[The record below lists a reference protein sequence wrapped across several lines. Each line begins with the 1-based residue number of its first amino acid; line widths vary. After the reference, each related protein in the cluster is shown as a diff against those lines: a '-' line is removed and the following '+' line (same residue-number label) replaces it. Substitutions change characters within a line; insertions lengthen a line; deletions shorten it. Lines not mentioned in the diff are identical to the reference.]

1 MGCTLVQ
8 KDTSVATFE
17 AQRFN
22 ICSLVIQ
29 VVSSTYEQID
39 NSDRISLVNGKQC
52 SEPMGVL
59 WGCMG
64 VSVDPVCWKTKS

>member
-8 KDTSVATFE
+8 KDTSVAIFE
-17 AQRFN
+17 AQGFN

-39 NSDRISLVNGKQC
+39 NRGRISLMNVKRL
-52 SEPMGVL
+52 SEPMDVL

-64 VSVDPVCWKTKS
+64 VSVDPKVC

>member
-1 MGCTLVQ
+1 MYLSPKRHFCEGQ
-8 KDTSVATFE
+8 GFD
-17 AQRFN
+17 

-39 NSDRISLVNGKQC
+39 NSGRISLVNGKQC

-59 WGCMG
+59 CGLYGG
-64 VSVDPVCWKTKS
+64 VGRP

>member
-17 AQRFN
+17 AQWLN

-39 NSDRISLVNGKQC
+39 NSGRISLVNGKQC

-64 VSVDPVCWKTKS
+64 VSVDPKVC